1 MFHAVRTASRRSAR
15 TPPRRAASSPARR
28 GPVQPAAPQRPARQ
42 RAPPPRAAA
51 SAGTTRR
58 HDAERAGLGLRSGP
72 RWPRSARLSRS
83 HHLPAAAPPPGPRSL
98 PSPARKRPA
107 PPARPRAAPH
117 PWAAPRPRNPAGLGP
132 DRRGPRGRT
141 HPSPTTSHL
150 MACIV
155 AAERGGAGSA
165 AREGSR
171 RRRAP
176 QSVAAASALCLRA
189 GTRQRPPPTAGRENC
204 GKQEAAAHIRPGSV
218 RPPPRLRARSGR
230 SSLPGAAA
238 APPLGFLRPSE
249 PERPCRAPP
258 PPAALRQGLIPFCFA
273 AV

>member
-1 MFHAVRTASRRSAR
+1 MRTKPSSVQRRSPELTTR
-15 TPPRRAASSPARR
+15 SCSGGPGSLHGQSSGNAEL
-28 GPVQPAAPQRPARQ
+28 
-42 RAPPPRAAA
+42 RAPLGPQPRAPLLTA
-51 SAGTTRR
+51 
-58 HDAERAGLGLRSGP
+58 
-72 RWPRSARLSRS
+72 
-83 HHLPAAAPPPGPRSL
+83 AAAPRDGGPAPRLHPPQVAAPG
-98 PSPARKRPA
+98 PA
-107 PPARPRAAPH
+107 PPARRAGSPGPRGGAAPGR
-117 PWAAPRPRNPAGLGP
+117 PSLPSAPPGSGP
-132 DRRGPRGRT
+132 LCAEPRGPRRGRADTASVPRPPRT
-141 HPSPTTSHL
+141 HPSPTTTHL